1 MGLPLFSQYSL
12 DEKHDTK
19 NDRNTIY
26 ERLNRPFL
34 WVRFRPIPDHC
45 DAKQYPEPQYL
56 LLPNDAYLGNEWRHQ
71 RPQNDAKRLY
81 VLPLRCN
88 EKNHLTFCLG
98 NNCLEKL
105 QPQQH
110 PDFQYESP
118 NDVHTNL
125 EIHSSVS
132 VNDWA

>member
-19 NDRNTIY
+19 NDRNTTY

-34 WVRFRPIPDHC
+34 WVRFPPIPDHC
-45 DAKQYPEPQYL
+45 DAKQYPVQQYL
-56 LLPNDAYLGNEWRHQ
+56 QLLNDAYLDNEWRHQ
-71 RPQNDAKRLY
+71 PLQSGAKRLY
-81 VLPLRCN
+81 VLLLRYN

-98 NNCLEKL
+98 SNCLERL
-105 QPQQH
+105 QPQRH

-132 VNDWA
+132 VNDLA